1 MERNIRNIQTHVWEK
16 QHNFPIGHIYKRKK
30 KEIHIAYSRIEKIN
44 NVKMPVL
51 HKVISAANEIL

>member
-1 MERNIRNIQTHVWEK
+1 MERNIRNTQTHAWKK
-16 QHNFPIGHIYKRKK
+16 QHNFPTGHKRKK

-51 HKVISAANEIL
+51 HKIISAANEIL